1 MTEDEANGL
10 IAEVGNEIEEA
21 IAQWQLQGGSSNS
34 TGIHQIFTRSIE
46 SSDGVVLPNEPN
58 LSGIVGVMA
67 GQAYSLLWDDD
78 DQEYVAPYTARRYD
92 GAFTR
97 YAPASTFDFILIN
110 VGGIVRMRIYV
121 NDAFGGGVQ
130 GMGATANID
139 ASNLSAVGGGRPYM
153 EIQNDGNQYAIFR
166 TAECTRVIQQAYEDA
181 LPSMPLPDTVTD
193 NLFRYRLFRRSNT
206 TGTWMPSSTYDTA
219 DPFTYPVTYSGTIW
233 EMVSG
238 RNAMGFRTVDVQ
250 PDEGPVVPILFFIAD
265 EMDRGDPITKPQ
277 VFRLTDAEM
286 TYYDTNVSVQDT
298 DAFTRRY
305 QTPITFGGGS
315 YVPQYPCP

>member
-1 MTEDEANGL
+1 MTEDEANNL
-10 IAEVGNEIEEA
+10 IAEVGNEVEEA
-21 IAQWQLQGGSSNS
+21 IAQWRLQGAGSNGA
-34 TGIHQIFTRSIE
+34 GIHQIFTRSME
-46 SSDGVVLPNEPN
+46 LSDGDTLLNEPN

-67 GQAYSLLWDDD
+67 GQAYSLLWDGDG
-78 DQEYVAPYTARRYD
+78 QEYVVPYSARRYD
-92 GAFTR
+92 STFTR
-97 YAPASTFDFILIN
+97 YAPASAFDFILIG
-110 VGGIVRMRIYV
+110 VGATVKMRIYI

-153 EIQNDGNQYAIFR
+153 EISNDGNQYAIFR
-166 TAECTRVIQQAYEDA
+166 TAECTRVIRQAYENA

-193 NLFRYRLFRRSNT
+193 NLFRYRLFKRSNT
-206 TGTWMPSSTYDTA
+206 TGTWMPSSTYDTS

-250 PDEGPVVPILFFIAD
+250 VDGGPITPILFFIAD
-265 EMDRGDPITKPQ
+265 EMDRGNPITKPQ

-286 TYYDTNVSVQDT
+286 TYYDTNVRVLDT
-298 DAFTRRY
+298 DIFTRRY

-315 YVPQYPCP
+315 YTPQYPCP